1 VLPFLQWLAQDRGLL
16 FHGSNRGDL
25 DILELLLDQQGRRS
39 CSPPTANRSITG
51 LLHTRTMRHRPGI
64 CLSIPIAVALL
75 AAGCGYGDDDED
87 EQRSTPPVAATP
99 KVPEPED
106 GTGSL
111 PVDAFNRFVEQAR
124 PAFATSALR
133 TAIEFTNAGE
143 GAAATTSVVASE
155 GPEGNSDEASV
166 TVTRDGLADDS
177 IRALRYRI
185 VLERADDRSWRLQSA
200 QRTQRCHEGRG
211 SQEFSTKL
219 CR

>member
-1 VLPFLQWLAQDRGLL
+1 VL
-16 FHGSNRGDL
+16 
-25 DILELLLDQQGRRS
+25 
-39 CSPPTANRSITG
+39 T
-51 LLHTRTMRHRPGI
+51 
-64 CLSIPIAVALL
+64 LSLML

-87 EQRSTPPVAATP
+87 EETPTPPAQLAP
-99 KVPEPED
+99 RVPEPKD
-106 GTGSL
+106 GTGAL
-111 PVDAFNRFVEQAR
+111 PVEEFNDFVAQAR

-133 TAIEFTNAGE
+133 TAIEFAHAGD
-143 GAAATTSVVASE
+143 GAAATTSVVAFE
-155 GPEGNSDEASV
+155 GPEGNADEASV